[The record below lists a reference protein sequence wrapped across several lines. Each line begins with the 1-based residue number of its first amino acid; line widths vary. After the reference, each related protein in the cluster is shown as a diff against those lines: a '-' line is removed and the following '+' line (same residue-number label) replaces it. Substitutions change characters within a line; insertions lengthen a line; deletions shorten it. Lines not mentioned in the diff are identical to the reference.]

1 MKVLSQIFIY
11 ILIISTQLVFAGTT
25 GRLAGRITDAA
36 SGEALPF
43 VNVVIMGTTL
53 GAATDIDGYYSI
65 INVPPGNY
73 DVKAS
78 AIGYSAITYQDVK
91 ISIDLTTT
99 INFEVK
105 ILIRFPSSL
114 TDHLAGFQRILFTIR
129 LGRVEN
135 ESTGEAIIRIISSV
149 HT

>member
-1 MKVLSQIFIY
+1 MKVLSQIFIS

-99 INFEVK
+99 INFE
-105 ILIRFPSSL
+105 LSEAS
-114 TDHLAGFQRILFTIR
+114 
-129 LGRVEN
+129 VEIN
-135 ESTGEAIIRIISSV
+135 
-149 HT
+149 